1 MTKADLVNNLGT
13 IAKSG
18 TKGFMEVRLFSPNA
32 RLQQLISQ
40 SPLGP
45 QLWR

>member
-18 TKGFMEVRLFSPNA
+18 TKGFMEVSLLSLLLSSPAYNEYPN
-32 RLQQLISQ
+32 LY
-40 SPLGP
+40 
-45 QLWR
+45 